1 MFSDNKNLK
10 DTVNVKNTDMGI
22 DLVTKLFTEELTRL
36 INKRILESLKKKTK
50 TLKKEIN
57 NMKGNGI
64 FG

>member
-10 DTVNVKNTDMGI
+10 DTVNVKNADMEI